1 MTRRGDTVI
10 RTDVQLE
17 QFWRELMGPLGF
29 VRRAV
34 WIALMEDDGHVL
46 RQIVE
51 IGDLPRR
58 PERGGLAGLA
68 DNLAGLSDDLG
79 IHRFAFL
86 LVRPGRGGAA
96 PDDRAW
102 AAELHRAAHAAGVR
116 CETVHLATDTVLV
129 PLPVDDLVGT
139 DALPD

>member
-1 MTRRGDTVI
+1 MTLRPDTII
-10 RTDVQLE
+10 RTDAELE
-17 QFWRELMGPLGF
+17 EFWRELMGPLGF
-29 VRRAV
+29 ARRAL
-34 WIALMEDDGHVL
+34 WIALVEDDGLAL

-58 PERGGLAGLA
+58 PDRGGLAGLP

-102 AAELHRAAHAAGVR
+102 AAELHRAAHIAGVR
-116 CETVHLATDTVLV
+116 CETVHLATDTDLV
-129 PLPVDDLVGT
+129 PLPVDDLPT
-139 DALPD
+139 P